1 MTPSKTPSTCA
12 EPRGAADSEPGVRRF
27 LAELLADRAR
37 HGRWLNTLSLM
48 EHIGSRK
55 IMLSQGESSDE
66 QVLKHLSEET
76 RHAHFFRRAAEKE
89 AGRPVSY
96 ADAELAAP
104 ASARL
109 YFGRLDAGLSR
120 VTGPGALAYL
130 YVTQAIEVR
139 AGWLYALYERV
150 LREAGHPLSLRSVI
164 VEEDLHLAQMDAEL
178 SRRDPLYAQRA
189 PRFLELEGRLF
200 DAWFA
205 RTRAALSGGEPR
217 RA

>member
-1 MTPSKTPSTCA
+1 MTPSKSPSSCA
-12 EPRGAADSEPGVRRF
+12 EPRGAAAAQPAVRRF
-27 LAELLADRAR
+27 LCELLGDRAR

-89 AGRPVSY
+89 AGRPVRY
-96 ADAELAAP
+96 VDADLAAP

-120 VTGPGALAYL
+120 VAGPGALAYL

-139 AGWLYALYERV
+139 AGWLYALYESV

-164 VEEDLHLAQMDAEL
+164 AEEDLHLAQMDAEL
-178 SRRDPLYAQRA
+178 ARRDPLYAERA

-205 RTRAALSGGEPR
+205 RTRAALSAGR
-217 RA
+217 